1 MESKIFNLIK
11 TYKFDELKDIL
22 LSDEIKNLNFH
33 DENNN
38 YLIHYL
44 INYNQLEL
52 FKKLLEKNNNI
63 RLDIIDNDGKT
74 ILYQIIKYSN
84 NDILESLLK
93 FNKVHVGFSIID
105 NQDKLGYTA
114 LHYAIILNNFEAIK
128 ILLQYESDI
137 RIKDNEGNNSLQLA
151 LINNKTNIFIY
162 LLEQTNDFDV
172 YTNTHQSL
180 LHLAISK
187 QNIKIIDILLEK
199 NININAKESD
209 VGASVLQFAIVINNF
224 EICKKLINK
233 NIDINLQDYSGDTA
247 LMQAL
252 NEETPN
258 IDIIDLI
265 INTNDIDFNISN
277 IEGDTALHKILSKY
291 NKYKNIISKNN
302 FEKIIKNTDLLIQN
316 NRGNTIIHLLLKNE
330 LFIKFENILIEK
342 ELNIFINNLKNESCF
357 DFINNDIK
365 KIKIVIDSYYNIL
378 LKNKSKLNLDWE
390 IKCSNKK
397 DSELI
402 CKKKIN
408 DIIFNEK
415 RSIPHINNNIKLN
428 IDNGIFVNFCYYT
441 GSTIDIICGMI
452 FLYKKF
458 SKLDF
463 NIILN
468 EELSKHDILIKHY
481 ESLGIDDKIKL
492 ELINFEIIWCFQ
504 KIIFP
509 TNFDE
514 SIKILL
520 KTSKY
525 ISIPIGIETS
535 SGSHANILLW
545 DVKNKIIER
554 FEPYGKYHPRELNY
568 NPKILDML
576 LFNKFKKF
584 DENIKYLSPYD
595 FLPIVGFQILEISEN
610 NKCKRIG
617 DPNGF
622 CGVWCT
628 WWVYQ
633 RMSNPNIL
641 PSILAIEL
649 IKQIKLDNYNF
660 KTVIRNF
667 SSNITIMRDNILKSN
682 NIDINDWI
690 TSNYKQNVLNNIEKD
705 LLKLIKEN

>member
-11 TYKFDELKDIL
+11 NHKFNELEEIL
-22 LSDEIKNLNFH
+22 FSDKIKSLNFH

-52 FKKLLEKNNNI
+52 TEKLLKKKNI
-63 RLDIIDNDGKT
+63 KLDIIDNEGKT
-74 ILYQIIKYSN
+74 LLYPIIKYGYN
-84 NDILESLLK
+84 EFLETLLK
-93 FNKVHVGFSIID
+93 FNQVNVGFSIID
-105 NQDKLGYTA
+105 NKDKLGYTA
-114 LHYAIILNNFEAIK
+114 LHYAVLMNNLEAIK
-128 ILLQYESDI
+128 ILLKYGSDI
-137 RIKDNEGNNSLQLA
+137 TIYDNNGNNILQLA
-151 LINNKTNIFIY
+151 LENNKTDIFIY
-162 LLEQTNDFDV
+162 LLEQISDLEI

-180 LHLAISK
+180 LHLAISY
-187 QNIKIIDILLEK
+187 QNIKIIDLLLEK
-199 NININAKESD
+199 NIKINARETD
-209 VGASVLQFAIVINNF
+209 FGASVLQYAIVINNF
-224 EICKKLINK
+224 EICKKLIDK
-233 NIDINLQDYSGDTA
+233 NIDINLQDYQGNTA
-247 LMQAL
+247 LIQAI
-252 NEETPN
+252 NEEVPN
-258 IDIIDLI
+258 IDIINLL

-277 IEGDTALHKILSKY
+277 IEGDTSLHVLLSKY
-291 NKYKNIISKNN
+291 DKYKNIISKEN
-302 FEKIIKNTDLLIQN
+302 FEKVIKNTDLSIQN
-316 NRGNTIIHLLLKNE
+316 NRGNTLIHLLLKNN
-330 LFIKFENILIEK
+330 LFIKFENILKEK

-357 DFINNDIK
+357 DLIDNN
-365 KIKIVIDSYYNIL
+365 IKIIKIIIDSYYNIL
-378 LKNKSKLNLDWE
+378 LQNKSKLVLEWE
-390 IKCSNKK
+390 IKCADKK

-402 CKKKIN
+402 CKQKIN

-415 RSIPHINNNIKLN
+415 RSVPHIKNNIKLN

-452 FLYKKF
+452 FLYTKF
-458 SKLDF
+458 SKLNF

-468 EELSKHDILIKHY
+468 EGLTKHDVLIKYY
-481 ESLGIDDKIKL
+481 ESIGIDDKFKL
-492 ELINFEIIWCFQ
+492 GLINFEIIWCFQ
-504 KIIFP
+504 KIIYP

-514 SIKILL
+514 TIKKLL
-520 KTSKY
+520 KTAKY

-535 SGSHANILLW
+535 VGSHANILLW

-554 FEPYGKYHPRELNY
+554 FEPYGKYHPKELNY

-576 LFNKFKKF
+576 LFNKFKLF
-584 DENIKYLSPYD
+584 DENIKYLTPQD

-667 SSNITIMRDNILKSN
+667 SSHITIMRDNILKSN

-690 TSNYKQNVLNNIEKD
+690 TSNYKQNVLENIERD
-705 LLKLIKEN
+705 LLKLIKIN

>member
-11 TYKFDELKDIL
+11 THKIDELEKIL
-22 LSDEIKNLNFH
+22 FSDEIKSLNFH

-44 INYNQLEL
+44 INYYQIELLE
-52 FKKLLEKNNNI
+52 KLLEKKNI
-63 RLDIIDNDGKT
+63 KLDIVDNEGKT
-74 ILYQIIKYSN
+74 ILYLLIKYSN
-84 NDILESLLK
+84 NNFLEILLK
-93 FNKVHVGFSIID
+93 YNKTHVGFSIID
-105 NQDKLGYTA
+105 NKDKSGYTA
-114 LHYAIILNNFEAIK
+114 LHYAVIMNNLEALK
-128 ILLQYESDI
+128 ILLKYGCDI
-137 RIKDNEGNNSLQLA
+137 SIKDSDGYNVVQLS
-151 LINNKTNIFIY
+151 LINNKTDIFIY
-162 LLEQTNDFDV
+162 LLDQLDDLEI
-172 YTNTHQSL
+172 YTNTKQSL

-187 QNIKIIDILLEK
+187 QNIEIVDLLLEK
-199 NININAKESD
+199 NIKINTKESD
-209 VGASVLQFAIVINNF
+209 FGASVLQYAIVINNF

-233 NIDINLQDYSGDTA
+233 NIDINMQDFYGNTA
-247 LMQAL
+247 LIQAIQ
-252 NEETPN
+252 EDVPN
-258 IDIIDLI
+258 IDIINLL
-265 INTNDIDFNISN
+265 INTNDNDFNISN
-277 IEGDTALHKILSKY
+277 IDGDTALHILLSKY
-291 NKYKNIISKNN
+291 DKYKNIISKNN
-302 FEKIIKNTDLLIQN
+302 LEKIIENTDLSIQS

-330 LFIKFENILIEK
+330 LFIKFENILREK

-357 DFINNDIK
+357 DLISNDIK
-365 KIKIVIDSYYNIL
+365 KLKIVIDSYYNVL
-378 LKNKSKLNLDWE
+378 LKNKNKLNLDWE
-390 IKCSNKK
+390 IKCSDKK

-402 CKKKIN
+402 CKKRIN

-415 RSIPHINNNIKLN
+415 RSIPHLNNNIKLN

-452 FLYKKF
+452 FLYNKF
-458 SKLDF
+458 SKLNF

-468 EELSKHDILIKHY
+468 EGLSKHDILIKYY
-481 ESLGIDDKIKL
+481 ESIGIDDKFKL
-492 ELINFEIIWCFQ
+492 GLINFEIIWCYQ
-504 KIIFP
+504 KIIYP
-509 TNFDE
+509 TNFEE

-520 KTSKY
+520 KTAKY

-554 FEPYGKYHPRELNY
+554 FEPYGKYHPKELNY

-576 LFNKFKKF
+576 LFNKFKIF

-595 FLPIVGFQILEISEN
+595 FLPIVGFQILEITEN

-633 RMSNPNIL
+633 RMSNPTIL

-667 SSNITIMRDNILKSN
+667 SSHITIMRDNVLKSN

-690 TSNYKQNVLNNIEKD
+690 TSNYKQNVLENIERD
-705 LLKLIKEN
+705 LLKLIK